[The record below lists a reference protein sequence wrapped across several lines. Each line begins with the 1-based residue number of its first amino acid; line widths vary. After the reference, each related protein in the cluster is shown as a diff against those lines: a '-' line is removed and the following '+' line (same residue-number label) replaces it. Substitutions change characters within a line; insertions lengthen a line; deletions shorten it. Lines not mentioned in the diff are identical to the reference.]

1 MKTKIISLALI
12 ILMVACHQDKQAE
25 LVKLKKDRD
34 VLNEKIKTIEDEL
47 TKTDSSN
54 LILGTRVA
62 VTELKPSP
70 FNHYIEVQGRVDGD
84 ENVNVSTQMGGI
96 VNQIFVK
103 EGDHVSKGQVLAKLD
118 DKVLQRN
125 MVELQ
130 TGYDFANSMYE
141 KQKALWDQKIGSEVQ
156 YLTAKNNKEGLE
168 RRIATLKD
176 QIAQMSITSP
186 VDGNVEDIPL
196 KIGQMMAPGIIA
208 FRVVNFST
216 IKVMA
221 DIAEAYTSQVNNGD
235 IVKVFFPDLK
245 KEVIGKI
252 NFSSKFINPTN
263 RTFSVTVRL
272 ADVDPNLKANM
283 IAVLKIN
290 DYKNLNA
297 LVVPVNVVQTDQT
310 GSYVAI
316 AEKSTKGNIVKKVE
330 VTPGIIYNG
339 LSEIK
344 SGLKPGDKIITTGYL
359 DLEDGQAINF

>member
-25 LVKLKKDRD
+25 LVKMKKDRD
-34 VLNEKIKTIEDEL
+34 ALNEKIKTIEDEL
-47 TKTDSSN
+47 AKSDSSN

-62 VTELKPSP
+62 VTELKPSL

-118 DKVLQRN
+118 DKVLQKN
-125 MVELQ
+125 LVELQ

-196 KIGQMMAPGIIA
+196 KVGQMMNPGLIA

-245 KEVIGKI
+245 KEVVGKI

-290 DYKNLNA
+290 DYQDKNA
-297 LVVPVNVVQTDQT
+297 LVVPINEVQTDKL
-310 GSYVAI
+310 GNYVLI
-316 AEKSTKGNIVKKVE
+316 AEKTGNRDIAKRIPIVCG
-330 VTPGIIYNG
+330 VTYQG
-339 LSEIK
+339 LTEIK
-344 SGLKPGDKIITTGYL
+344 SGLKTGDLVISDGYL
-359 DLEDGQAINF
+359 DIENGQIINF